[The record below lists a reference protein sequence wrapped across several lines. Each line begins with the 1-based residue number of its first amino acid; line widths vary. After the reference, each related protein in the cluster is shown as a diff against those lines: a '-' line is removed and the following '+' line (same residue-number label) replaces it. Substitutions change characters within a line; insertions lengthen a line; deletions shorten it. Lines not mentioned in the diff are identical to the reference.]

1 MNILYRL
8 NQLET
13 SLRNAQLENAKL
25 RQEYGVLAQRLHVNL
40 GRAIQQVFSENNL
53 F

>member
-1 MNILYRL
+1 MVVRL
-8 NQLET
+8 NELET

-25 RQEYGVLAQRLHVNL
+25 RQEYGVLAQKLHINL
-40 GRAIQQVFSENNL
+40 GRAIQEVFSENNL